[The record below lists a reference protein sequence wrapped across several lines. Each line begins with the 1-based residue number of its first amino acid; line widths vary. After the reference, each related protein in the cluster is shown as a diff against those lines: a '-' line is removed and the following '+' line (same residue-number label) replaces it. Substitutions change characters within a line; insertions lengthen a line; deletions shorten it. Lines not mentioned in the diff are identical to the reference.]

1 MIHKIVKKPL
11 MPSRGMPFSF
21 KERELATH
29 FSHEE
34 QEEKQVERGS
44 QVSWFNVRRQKNTRE
59 LRQREADYRC
69 CIPALAGFAGS
80 QSIVPGSFN
89 LGLPRDLATLFY
101 GKSVVF

>member
-1 MIHKIVKKPL
+1 
-11 MPSRGMPFSF
+11 MPSRGMPFPF

-34 QEEKQVERGS
+34 QEEHGS
-44 QVSWFNVRRQKNTRE
+44 QVSWFKVRGQKNTRE